1 MSPEGSVVITPS
13 MTTRQIGAVVTLTCA
28 AEGGPGNTF
37 TWTRQPAGAMLGS
50 GESLNVS
57 LTTARDGGV
66 LECNVTNSAGYAVMQ
81 STINGN
87 PLEVS
92 KPVTLLVS
100 CDNSR
105 DGILH
110 FSLLFLINYTT
121 KSDITYKNI
130 QKL

>member
-1 MSPEGSVVITPS
+1 MSPEGSVVITPA
-13 MTTRQIGAVVTLTCA
+13 MTTGQLGAVVTLTCA

-37 TWTRQPAGAMLGS
+37 TWTREPAGAMLGS

-66 LECNVTNSAGYAVMQ
+66 LECNVTNSAGYGVMQ

-92 KPVTLLVS
+92 KLVTLLVS
-100 CDNSR
+100 CDNIR
-105 DGILH
+105 DDA
-110 FSLLFLINYTT
+110 SLSFYF
-121 KSDITYKNI
+121 
-130 QKL
+130 